1 LLKTEKNKSANN
13 RATPKLIAYNG
24 NLIEG
29 RRVAL
34 KDLFDNNF
42 LFLS

>member
-13 RATPKLIAYNG
+13 CATPKLIAYNG

-34 KDLFDNNF
+34 KDLFNYNF

>member
-13 RATPKLIAYNG
+13 RATPKLIAYNE

-29 RRVAL
+29 KRVAL
-34 KDLFDNNF
+34 KDLFNKSF